1 MKGLTGADARKG
13 TSYGGCQST
22 RGTFYGRI
30 DALGTMDE
38 GMQATS
44 QLHVG
49 WFAAGFID
57 GSVRLYDART
67 PEMAGL
73 ELVLD
78 LVCTALG
85 NKFTLVFSYSVVS
98 TLDCP
103 SLIIHYG
110 CVAFRRALVRI
121 KEEVRVRLWLFVVL
135 STRSW
140 WNASPTRSETIN
152 IFDDLELIEMKRK
165 ANTQSLKEMATLLR
179 RVGHS
184 EASVDLIALADLFP
198 FSVLTTH
205 VDLIKVKPVKKRRE
219 DPMTEVRKI
228 MLKV

>member
-1 MKGLTGADARKG
+1 MIFKDRNFLICHHRLKNRIHLHAPTFTITVMQNLRFVGLCFKSQGSVASSTFGWCSYLCFMENRPHSNNNKRQMKGLTGADARKG

-30 DALGTMDE
+30 DALGTMGVKNDQIKRESQGLTEADAYYADNDSEDE
-38 GMQATS
+38 GMQATP

-85 NKFTLVFSYSVVS
+85 NKFTL
-98 TLDCP
+98 
-103 SLIIHYG
+103 
-110 CVAFRRALVRI
+110 
-121 KEEVRVRLWLFVVL
+121 
-135 STRSW
+135 
-140 WNASPTRSETIN
+140 
-152 IFDDLELIEMKRK
+152 
-165 ANTQSLKEMATLLR
+165 
-179 RVGHS
+179 HS
-184 EASVDLIALADLFP
+184 EEHLLGS
-198 FSVLTTH
+198 
-205 VDLIKVKPVKKRRE
+205 RR
-219 DPMTEVRKI
+219 R
-228 MLKV
+228 

>member
-1 MKGLTGADARKG
+1 MIFKDRNFLICHHRLKNRIHLHAPTFTITVLT
-13 TSYGGCQST
+13 
-22 RGTFYGRI
+22 
-30 DALGTMDE
+30 
-38 GMQATS
+38 
-44 QLHVG
+44 
-49 WFAAGFID
+49 GFID

-85 NKFTLVFSYSVVS
+85 NKFTLVFS

-121 KEEVRVRLWLFVVL
+121 KEEV
-135 STRSW
+135 S
-140 WNASPTRSETIN
+140 ASPTRRETIN

-165 ANTQSLKEMATLLR
+165 ANTQSLKEMATLL
-179 RVGHS
+179 S
-184 EASVDLIALADLFP
+184 AEQ
-198 FSVLTTH
+198 
-205 VDLIKVKPVKKRRE
+205 
-219 DPMTEVRKI
+219 MRKEF
-228 MLKV
+228 LS